1 MNMNTESTGTKG
13 KTHWGLRWFYDLYRD
28 GLRSQSGTSRML
40 WIIVAIKLLI
50 MFAILRPIF
59 FPRVIAEQGDKKA
72 QIEYVQDQLT
82 APVVDTL
89 HHSNH

>member
-28 GLRSQSGTSRML
+28 GLRSQSRTSRTL

-59 FPRVIAEQGDKKA
+59 VPRVIAQQGDKEA

>member
-1 MNMNTESTGTKG
+1 MNMDTESTDTKG

-28 GLRSQSGTSRML
+28 GLRNQSRTSRTL

-59 FPRVIAEQGDKKA
+59 FPRVIAQQGDKEA
-72 QIEYVQDQLT
+72 QIEFVQDQLT

>member
-13 KTHWGLRWFYDLYRD
+13 KTPWGLRWFYDLYRD
-28 GLRSQSGTSRML
+28 GLRSQSRTSRML

>member
-1 MNMNTESTGTKG
+1 MNMDTESTGTKG

-28 GLRSQSGTSRML
+28 GLRNQSRTSSTP

-59 FPRVIAEQGDKKA
+59 FPRVIAQQGDKEA
-72 QIEYVQDQLT
+72 QIEFVQDQLT

>member
-1 MNMNTESTGTKG
+1 MSMDTESTGTARKG
-13 KTHWGLRWFYDLYRD
+13 HGGLRWFYDLYRD
-28 GLRSQSGTSRML
+28 GLRSQSRTSRLL
-40 WIIVAIKLLI
+40 WIIVAIKLFI

>member
-1 MNMNTESTGTKG
+1 MNMNTESTDTKV

-28 GLRSQSGTSRML
+28 GLRNQSRTSRTL

-59 FPRVIAEQGDKKA
+59 FPRVIAQQGDKEA
-72 QIEYVQDQLT
+72 QIEFVQDQLT

>member
-1 MNMNTESTGTKG
+1 MNMNTESTGTNG

-28 GLRSQSGTSRML
+28 GLRSQSRTSRTL

-59 FPRVIAEQGDKKA
+59 FPRVIAQQGDKEA

>member
-1 MNMNTESTGTKG
+1 MNMDTESTDTKG

-28 GLRSQSGTSRML
+28 GLRNQSRTSRTL

-59 FPRVIAEQGDKKA
+59 FPRVIAEQGDKEA
-72 QIEYVQDQLT
+72 QIEFVQDQLT

-89 HHSNH
+89 HHGNH

>member
-1 MNMNTESTGTKG
+1 MNMDTESTDTKG

-28 GLRSQSGTSRML
+28 GLRNQSRTSRTL

-59 FPRVIAEQGDKKA
+59 FPRVIAQQGDKEA
-72 QIEYVQDQLT
+72 QIEFVQDQLT
-82 APVVDTL
+82 APVIDTL

>member
-1 MNMNTESTGTKG
+1 MNMDTESTDTKG
-13 KTHWGLRWFYDLYRD
+13 KTHWGLHWFYDLYRD
-28 GLRSQSGTSRML
+28 GLRNQSRTSRTL

-59 FPRVIAEQGDKKA
+59 FPRVIAQQGDKEA
-72 QIEYVQDQLT
+72 QIEFVQDQLT

>member
-1 MNMNTESTGTKG
+1 MNMDTESTDTKG

-28 GLRSQSGTSRML
+28 GLRNQSRTSRTL

-59 FPRVIAEQGDKKA
+59 FPRVIAQQGNKEA
-72 QIEYVQDQLT
+72 QIEFVQDQLT

>member
-1 MNMNTESTGTKG
+1 MNMDTESTDTKG
-13 KTHWGLRWFYDLYRD
+13 NTHWGLRWFYDLYRD
-28 GLRSQSGTSRML
+28 GLRNQSRTSRTL

-59 FPRVIAEQGDKKA
+59 FPRVIAQQGDKEA
-72 QIEYVQDQLT
+72 QIEFVQDQLT

>member
-1 MNMNTESTGTKG
+1 MNMNTESPGTKG

-28 GLRSQSGTSRML
+28 GLRSQSRTSRTL

-59 FPRVIAEQGDKKA
+59 FPRVIAQQGDKEA

>member
-1 MNMNTESTGTKG
+1 MNMDTESTGTKG
-13 KTHWGLRWFYDLYRD
+13 KTLRGLRWFYDLYRD
-28 GLRSQSGTSRML
+28 GLRSQSRTSRTL

-59 FPRVIAEQGDKKA
+59 FPRVIAEQGDKEA
-72 QIEYVQDQLT
+72 QIEFVQDQLT

-89 HHSNH
+89 HHDNH

>member
-1 MNMNTESTGTKG
+1 MNMDTESTDTKG

-28 GLRSQSGTSRML
+28 GLRNQSRTSRKL

-59 FPRVIAEQGDKKA
+59 FPRVIAQQGDKEA
-72 QIEYVQDQLT
+72 QIEFVQDQLT

>member
-28 GLRSQSGTSRML
+28 GLRSQSRTSRTL

-50 MFAILRPIF
+50 KFAILRPIF
-59 FPRVIAEQGDKKA
+59 FPRVIAQQGDKEA

-82 APVVDTL
+82 APVIDTL

>member
-1 MNMNTESTGTKG
+1 MNMDTESTGTQG

-28 GLRSQSGTSRML
+28 GLRSQSRTSRTL

-50 MFAILRPIF
+50 MFAILRPIV
-59 FPRVIAEQGDKKA
+59 FPRVIAQQGDKEA

-82 APVVDTL
+82 APVVDT
-89 HHSNH
+89 HHRDNH

>member
-1 MNMNTESTGTKG
+1 MDTESTDTKG

-28 GLRSQSGTSRML
+28 GLRNQSRTSRTL

-59 FPRVIAEQGDKKA
+59 FPRVIAQQGDKEA
-72 QIEYVQDQLT
+72 QIEFVQDQLT

>member
-1 MNMNTESTGTKG
+1 MNMDTESTDTKG

-28 GLRSQSGTSRML
+28 GLRNQSRTSRTL

-59 FPRVIAEQGDKKA
+59 FPRVIALPGE
-72 QIEYVQDQLT
+72 
-82 APVVDTL
+82 
-89 HHSNH
+89 

>member
-28 GLRSQSGTSRML
+28 GLRSQSRTSRTL

-59 FPRVIAEQGDKKA
+59 FPRVIAQQGDKEA
-72 QIEYVQDQLT
+72 QMEYVQDQLT

>member
-1 MNMNTESTGTKG
+1 MNMDTESTDTKG

-28 GLRSQSGTSRML
+28 GLRNQSRTSRTL

-89 HHSNH
+89 HHDNH

>member
-1 MNMNTESTGTKG
+1 MNMDTESTDTTG

-28 GLRSQSGTSRML
+28 GLRNQSRTSRTL

-59 FPRVIAEQGDKKA
+59 FPRVIAQQGDKEA
-72 QIEYVQDQLT
+72 QIEFVQDQLT

>member
-1 MNMNTESTGTKG
+1 MNMDTESTDTKG

-28 GLRSQSGTSRML
+28 GLRNQSRTSRTL

-59 FPRVIAEQGDKKA
+59 FPRVIAQQGDKKA
-72 QIEYVQDQLT
+72 QIEFVQDQLT

-89 HHSNH
+89 HHDNH

>member
-28 GLRSQSGTSRML
+28 GLRSQSRTSRTL

-59 FPRVIAEQGDKKA
+59 FPRVIAQQGDTEA

>member
-1 MNMNTESTGTKG
+1 MNMDTESTDTKG

-28 GLRSQSGTSRML
+28 GLRNQSRTSRTL

-59 FPRVIAEQGDKKA
+59 FPRVIAQQGDKEA
-72 QIEYVQDQLT
+72 QIEFVQDQLT

-89 HHSNH
+89 HQDNH

>member
-28 GLRSQSGTSRML
+28 GLRNQSRTSRTL

-59 FPRVIAEQGDKKA
+59 FPRVIAQQGDKEA

>member
-1 MNMNTESTGTKG
+1 MNMNTEPTGTKG

-28 GLRSQSGTSRML
+28 GLRSQSRTSRML

>member
-28 GLRSQSGTSRML
+28 GLRSQSRASRML

>member
-1 MNMNTESTGTKG
+1 MNTESTGTKG
-13 KTHWGLRWFYDLYRD
+13 KTHWRLRWFYDLYRD
-28 GLRSQSGTSRML
+28 GLRSQSRTSRTL

-59 FPRVIAEQGDKKA
+59 FPRVIAQQGDKEA

>member
-1 MNMNTESTGTKG
+1 MNMNTEPTGTKG

-28 GLRSQSGTSRML
+28 GLRSQSRTSRTL

-59 FPRVIAEQGDKKA
+59 FPRVIAQQGDKEA